1 MKSPFRKLIRISVV
15 LFALVLLFNFFGYYL
30 THVKSAEDQEITEA
44 KSIAGRQQTL
54 SQVIAKNSILILG
67 ETEDTKQYE
76 AAKDSLQKALVAFKQ
91 QQEFLKKQINTQ
103 QLPLPQPVFQIRLL
117 LSSVQPYYQN
127 LVAVADEIS
136 QADSSL
142 ISINRKL
149 YLRQILHDED
159 RYYPLMRDVTTQY
172 GIVASEK
179 RTESSTIDASKFLSL
194 VIAIICL
201 IILVLEPAFKRGEK
215 NYEELQKARN
225 ELLQEKQYLSSILQS
240 QTNYVIRINRVG
252 NFTYANPSFLKTFKH
267 TKEELAHKFFYET
280 IFPKDMVR
288 CQQVADEC
296 WKNPGKVARLLIKK
310 PIGST
315 RDFLWTEW
323 EFLALTDDRG
333 RVKEI
338 QAIGLNVTD
347 KVEAQEV
354 KEEAIQTLSY
364 AMTYAKMG
372 SWKFDFIS
380 KELELSKELKEL
392 LGLDQD
398 DAKTISLQNF
408 IDTSVVPEDQLSVK
422 EEFMNVAGNNEN
434 KDFEISFSFRII
446 TNQGWMRYLSLK
458 GIVMDKQ
465 NCFGVA
471 QDITAQK
478 ESENAL
484 LNSEQKFRLLA
495 ENSGD
500 IISVHAA
507 DGTMWYLSPSV
518 KTILG
523 YEVDELLGKSI
534 YQFIHPEDIH
544 KFFPTEKTKSYS
556 PGTESIIIRYR
567 ILRKDGTYI
576 WHETIVKPIIDDNEV
591 IKLICTS
598 RNITEQKAVQE
609 NLKKKDQLLQAV
621 ADSTHSFL
629 TNSDL
634 DQVINE
640 SLQVLGRKAAVSR
653 VYIFRNHFDE
663 KNQEWLTSESH
674 EWTEDPADL
683 RLHKDVIQRIPF
695 REIKKIIEPLKAR
708 QSFISYKNSEKDP
721 QLKAIYERTQLL
733 SSVAVGIFIKNE
745 FWGFVGFDE
754 FRREREWTEAEFSI
768 LRSYASS
775 LSAAIERKEIE
786 LELIKAKEV
795 AESASQAKSEFMAN
809 MSHELRTPMNGI
821 IGFTDLVLTTDLQKT
836 QRDYLNNVK
845 KSAHGLLEIINDI
858 LDFSKIEAG
867 KLEIENTLFKLDE
880 LVEETIDLLTVKAYE
895 KKLETLFKVDP
906 TIPSQFYG
914 DPVRI
919 RQIIVNLLGNAI
931 KFTSEGE
938 IFVNIKKG
946 SGPYFE
952 NDKKFMGIIV
962 QVKDT
967 GIGISHDKMQ
977 KIFDSFTQADTST
990 TRKYGGTGLGL
1001 TISKSLAE
1009 MMGGQLTVESMP
1021 GKGSIFSLHLK
1032 LEIANEQPEIAMP
1045 EKPLLKKVLV
1055 IDDNASNRQLMQEMF
1070 RHMDIYC
1077 ETSSNE
1083 IETIFK
1089 VSEAENN
1096 GQPFDLIIVDHY
1108 LQHTDGI
1115 SLIKK
1120 IKDLPS
1126 TNKKI
1131 FVLMLSSL
1139 EKNMYQLEAD
1149 KAGIN
1154 KFLSKPVK
1162 LHELNSTLLSLF
1174 EKPLQNDNL
1183 HPSLPVVEKISQ
1195 TVSIMVVDDEPI
1207 NMLLITEVMKRM
1219 GFDVIQMTNGKEA
1232 LEALPHYDPVL
1243 IFMDVNM
1250 PEMDGYTTTR
1260 LIRNLPEPH
1269 CNIPIIALTADAMKG
1284 DKERCIEAGMND
1296 YISKPFKLEDIE
1308 AVLKNYM
1315 LLI

>member
-1 MKSPFRKLIRISVV
+1 M

-44 KSIAGRQQTL
+44 KSIASRQQAL
-54 SQVIAKNSILILG
+54 SQVIAKNCVLILSQ
-67 ETEDTKQYE
+67 TEDARQFET
-76 AAKDSLQKALVAFKQ
+76 AKDSLQKALVFFKQ
-91 QQEFLKKQINTQ
+91 QQEFLKKQINAQ

-117 LSSVQPYYQN
+117 LSTAQPYYQN

-142 ISINRKL
+142 ISINKKL

-159 RYYPLMRDVTTQY
+159 RYYPIMKDITAQY

-194 VIAIICL
+194 VIALICL
-201 IILVLEPAFKRGEK
+201 IILVLEPAFKKGER
-215 NYEELQKARN
+215 NYAELQKAKN
-225 ELLQEKQYLSSILQS
+225 ELLQEKKYLSSILQS

-252 NFTYANPSFLKTFKH
+252 NFTYANPSFLKTFNH
-267 TKEELAHKFFYET
+267 TKEELSHKFFYET

-310 PIGST
+310 PVGSS
-315 RDFLWTEW
+315 REFLWTEW

-372 SWKFDFIS
+372 SWKFDFGA
-380 KELELSKELKEL
+380 KELELSKELKAL
-392 LGLDQD
+392 LGLEHNG
-398 DAKTISLQNF
+398 ASAISLDNF
-408 IDTSVVPEDQLSVK
+408 TETCVVPEDQLAVK
-422 EEFMNVAGNNEN
+422 EEFMNVANNREQQ
-434 KDFEISFSFRII
+434 DFEVSFSFRIV
-446 TNQGWMRYLSLK
+446 TNQGLVRDLSLK
-458 GIVMDKQ
+458 GIVIDKQ
-465 NCFGVA
+465 SSFGVA

-523 YEVDELLGKSI
+523 YEVEELLGKSI
-534 YQFIHPEDIH
+534 YQFIHPDDVH
-544 KFFPTEKTKSYS
+544 KFFPSKETILSLA
-556 PGTESIIIRYR
+556 GTESIIIRYR
-567 ILRKDGTYI
+567 ILRRDGAYI

-598 RNITEQKAVQE
+598 RNITEQKAIQE

-621 ADSTHSFL
+621 ADSTHIFL

-634 DQVINE
+634 NQAINE

-653 VYIFRNHFDE
+653 VYLFRNHFDE
-663 KNQEWLTSESH
+663 KTRDWFTSETH
-674 EWTEDPADL
+674 EWTEDAADL
-683 RLHKDVIQRIPF
+683 RIHTDAIKNIPF
-695 REIKKIIEPLKAR
+695 KEIKKIIEPLKAR
-708 QSFISYKNSEKDP
+708 QSFISYKNTEKDP
-721 QLKAIYERTQLL
+721 QLMAIYEKTKLL

-754 FRREREWTEAEFSI
+754 SRKEREWSEAEFSI
-768 LRSYASS
+768 LKSYASS

-795 AESASQAKSEFMAN
+795 AELASQAKSEFMAN

-821 IGFTDLVLTTDLQKT
+821 IGFTDLVLTTELQKA
-836 QRDYLNNVK
+836 QRDYLINVK
-845 KSAHGLLEIINDI
+845 KSAHGLLDIINDI

-895 KKLETLFKVDP
+895 KKLETLFRVSP

-919 RQIIVNLLGNAI
+919 RQVIVNLLGNAI

-938 IFVNIKKG
+938 IFVSIEN
-946 SGPYFE
+946 SGDAYFE
-952 NDKKFMGIIV
+952 NGKKFMNVSIKV
-962 QVKDT
+962 ADT
-967 GIGISHDKMQ
+967 GIGISNDKMQ
-977 KIFDSFTQADTST
+977 KIFESFTQADTST

-1009 MMGGQLTVESMP
+1009 MMGGQLTVESTL
-1021 GKGSIFSLHLK
+1021 GKGSAFSLRLK
-1032 LEIANEQPEIAMP
+1032 LEVANEQPEISAP
-1045 EKPLLKKVLV
+1045 EKPLLRKVLIV
-1055 IDDNASNRQLMQEMF
+1055 DDNASNCCLMQEMF
-1070 RHMDIYC
+1070 ALMDIGC

-1083 IETIFK
+1083 IDTIFK
-1089 VSEAENN
+1089 ITEAERRNE
-1096 GQPFDLIIVDHY
+1096 PFDLVIADHY

-1120 IKDLPS
+1120 IKSLS
-1126 TNKKI
+1126 SNNKKM

-1162 LHELNSTLLSLF
+1162 QHELNSTLLSLF
-1174 EKPLQNDNL
+1174 EKPLLNDSL

-1195 TVSIMVVDDEPI
+1195 AVSIMVVDDEPI

-1269 CNIPIIALTADAMKG
+1269 CNIPVIALTADAMKG
-1284 DKERCIEAGMND
+1284 DKEKCIESGMND

-1308 AVLKNYM
+1308 AVLKNHM